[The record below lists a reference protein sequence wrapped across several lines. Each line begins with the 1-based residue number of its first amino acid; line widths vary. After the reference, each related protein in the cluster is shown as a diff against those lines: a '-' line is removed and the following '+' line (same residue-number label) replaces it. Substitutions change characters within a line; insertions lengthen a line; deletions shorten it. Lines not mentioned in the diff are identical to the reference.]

1 MTQMTMGRRLF
12 LTGAAGTLA
21 AVGGGV
27 RPALA
32 LREEVMIQTYESQ
45 AEMTPDA
52 AIALL
57 KEGNARFV
65 ESRNAERDLAEQV
78 RVTSG
83 GQFPFA
89 AVVTCIDSRT
99 AGELIFDQGIG
110 DIFSARIAGNY
121 VNDEILGSLE
131 FACALS
137 GARAI
142 VVVGHSNCG
151 AIRGAV
157 DDVIYGNLTETLAQ
171 IKPAVAAVE
180 GFEADRNAANP
191 AFVQAVADKNVELT
205 VARIMERSP
214 ILAAMVEAGE
224 LALVGA
230 MYDIHTGEV
239 TFG

>member
-1 MTQMTMGRRLF
+1 MTQLTICRRLF
-12 LTGAAGTLA
+12 LTGAAGALA
-21 AVGGGV
+21 AVGG

-32 LREEVMIQTYESQ
+32 LREEVMVQTYESQ

-65 ESRNAERDLAEQV
+65 ASRAADRDLSEQM

-89 AVVTCIDSRT
+89 AVVACIDSRT
-99 AGELIFDQGIG
+99 PPEIIFDQGIG
-110 DIFSARIAGNY
+110 DIFSARIAGNF
-121 VNDEILGSLE
+121 VDDDILGSLE

-142 VVVGHSNCG
+142 VVVGHTNCG

-157 DDVIYGNLTETLAQ
+157 DDVIYGNLTETLAN

-180 GFEADRNAANP
+180 GFDGERNAANP

-205 VARIMERSP
+205 LARIMDRSP
-214 ILAAMVEAGE
+214 ILAAMVESGE
-224 LALVGA
+224 LGLNGA